1 MMQNSLLVHNIDVLQ
16 FQELLKET
24 LKTQLEEL
32 KTSLKEEN
40 QDELLTREETYQ
52 FLKIDSSTLWEWTR
66 KGKLI
71 VYGIGN
77 RKYYKK
83 REVLD
88 CLTKLNS

>member
-1 MMQNSLLVHNIDVLQ
+1 MTQKTLLVHNIDVLQ

-24 LKTQLEEL
+24 VKAELQEL
-32 KTSLKEEN
+32 KASLKEEN

-66 KGKLI
+66 KGKLK

-88 CLTKLNS
+88 CLTSLNS

>member
-1 MMQNSLLVHNIDVLQ
+1 MNNSLLVHNIDVLQ

-24 LKTQLEEL
+24 VKTELLEL
-32 KTSLKEEN
+32 KASLKEEN

>member
-1 MMQNSLLVHNIDVLQ
+1 MEKSLLVHNIDVLQ
-16 FQELLKET
+16 FQELLKEIVKAE
-24 LKTQLEEL
+24 LQEL

-40 QDELLTREETYQ
+40 QDELLTREETFQ

-66 KGKLI
+66 KGKLK

-88 CLTKLNS
+88 CLTSLNS

>member
-1 MMQNSLLVHNIDVLQ
+1 MQNSLLVHNIDVLQ

>member
-1 MMQNSLLVHNIDVLQ
+1 MIKNNLMVHNIDAHQ

-24 LKTQLEEL
+24 VKAELQEL
-32 KTSLKEEN
+32 KTSLKEES

-52 FLKIDSSTLWEWTR
+52 FLKIDSSTLWDWTR
-66 KGKLI
+66 KGKLM

-88 CLTKLNS
+88 CLTKLNN

>member
-1 MMQNSLLVHNIDVLQ
+1 MNKSLLVHNIDVLQ

-24 LKTQLEEL
+24 VKAELQEL
-32 KTSLKEEN
+32 KASIKEEN

-66 KGKLI
+66 KGKLK

-88 CLTKLNS
+88 CLTSLNS

>member
-1 MMQNSLLVHNIDVLQ
+1 MMQNSLLVHNIDVLE

-24 LKTQLEEL
+24 VKTQFEEL
-32 KTSLKEEN
+32 KISLKEKN

-88 CLTKLNS
+88 CLTQLNS

>member
-1 MMQNSLLVHNIDVLQ
+1 MSNSLLVHNIDVLQ

-24 LKTQLEEL
+24 VKAELQEL
-32 KTSLKEEN
+32 KASLKEEN

-66 KGKLI
+66 KGKLK

-88 CLTKLNS
+88 CLTSLNS

>member
-1 MMQNSLLVHNIDVLQ
+1 MMQNSLLVHNLDVLQ

-24 LKTQLEEL
+24 VKTELQEL
-32 KTSLKEEN
+32 KASLKEEN